1 MLHCLRQIVDDTSMD
16 TKKRSNTILS
26 GKINKCSFAVSII
39 SLCLAAMLSVR
50 IEVVHRKAESTETK
64 LENHI
69 QRVEDEMQAKMQ
81 SMVKAMLN
89 SNVIPTST
97 KRTERNDAI
106 FGEF

>member
-16 TKKRSNTILS
+16 VKKQCNTILS
-26 GKINKCSFAVSII
+26 GKINKGSLAVSVI
-39 SLCLAAMLSVR
+39 SLDLAAMLSVR
-50 IEVVHRKAESTETK
+50 IEVAHRKAESMETK

-69 QRVEDEMQAKMQ
+69 QRIEDEMQAKMQ

-89 SNVIPTST
+89 ADVIPTST